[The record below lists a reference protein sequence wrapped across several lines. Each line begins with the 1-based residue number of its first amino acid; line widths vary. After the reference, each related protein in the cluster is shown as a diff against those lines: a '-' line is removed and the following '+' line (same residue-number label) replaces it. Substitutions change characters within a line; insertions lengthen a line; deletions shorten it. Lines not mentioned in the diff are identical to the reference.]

1 MELVVPAPQAGY
13 AEQSP
18 IGDPMKLIYCPD
30 CLDMTKLRK
39 LELRWCACGN
49 SWGYYLEDDLTAEI
63 GGSAVPIAIENDE
76 LREAVLR
83 RPRNGRGLPVEA
95 RVLPKT
101 YETLRHRDSP
111 NPTVR
116 PASEQ
121 PGNRS
126 QNSGE

>member
-1 MELVVPAPQAGY
+1 
-13 AEQSP
+13 
-18 IGDPMKLIYCPD
+18 MKLIYCPD

-83 RPRNGRGLPVEA
+83 RPRQGRGLPVEA
-95 RVLPKT
+95 RVLPQL

-111 NPTVR
+111 DPEVR

-126 QNSGE
+126 QNGGE